1 VKQSKKTYLVDTNVL
16 LRYLIGDGAQKA
28 EKAMALMERV
38 EHGSEEVEICSVI
51 VAEMIWTLE
60 KFYEVPRRDIAQ
72 KLLVI
77 FSFKGV
83 KGVERPMIVAALQ
96 SYGSTNIDF
105 VDCYLAARGKGQNM
119 PVYSFDKKDFSR
131 LDIPWAMPQ

>member
-1 VKQSKKTYLVDTNVL
+1 MKQSKKIYLVDTNVL
-16 LRYLIGDGAQKA
+16 LRYLIGDGAKNA
-28 EKAMALMERV
+28 EKALALMERV
-38 EHGSEEVEICSVI
+38 ELGSEEIEICSVI

-83 KGVERPMIVAALQ
+83 KGTERPIIVAALQ

-105 VDCYLAARGKGQNM
+105 VDCYLAARGKGRNM

-131 LDIPWAMPQ
+131 LDTQWEMPK